1 MKKRILVNNT
11 GIQISRLRGGG
22 GNSDATLRSFQKARA
37 GKGSPGLEVLASIYG
52 SAAYQQHD
60 QVPAP
65 FLTSFVI

>member
-1 MKKRILVNNT
+1 M
-11 GIQISRLRGGG
+11 LRR
-22 GNSDATLRSFQKARA
+22 DLLRR
-37 GKGSPGLEVLASIYG
+37 PGLAKGAQGLKAASIYG